1 MTKFISPLLF
11 LAAITLFACNQ
22 SQQNTD
28 STSAKTADSAAT
40 DTIAYTIEDYR
51 LESEV
56 ETEVTDTMGKTY
68 YQVRYPKFDEAN
80 LGELNRY
87 LESRLSFIYPDTSSE
102 TIDEAAKT
110 FIKSFDDFQ
119 KEEVK
124 SPFPWYTNT
133 EILVP
138 VNTPLYLGLEVR
150 TDNFTGGAHGS
161 YGVLF
166 TNYDLQDK
174 REINLNE
181 IIADGKMDSLTQIAE
196 TVFLE
201 NEKKA
206 RGEEAPISS
215 FFFEDNK
222 FTLNDNFLLKK
233 DSLLFLYNIYEIK
246 PYSDGITE
254 LAIPYTQIEN
264 LLTPKAKEYISQ
276 HSQL

>member
-11 LAAITLFACNQ
+11 LATIILFACNQ
-22 SQQNTD
+22 SQQNNG
-28 STSAKTADSAAT
+28 STSNETVDSAT
-40 DTIAYTIEDYR
+40 VDTIAYTIENYR

-68 YQVRYPKFDEAN
+68 YQVSYPKFDEAS
-80 LGELNRY
+80 LGELNQY

-102 TIDEAAKT
+102 TIEEAAKT

-119 KEEVK
+119 KEEVI

-133 EILVP
+133 EDLVQ

-150 TDNFTGGAHGS
+150 TDNFTRGAHGS

-166 TNYDLQDK
+166 TNYDLKDK

-181 IIADGKMDSLTQIAE
+181 IIAEGKMDTLTQVAE

-215 FFFEDNK
+215 FFF
-222 FTLNDNFLLKK
+222 
-233 DSLLFLYNIYEIK
+233 
-246 PYSDGITE
+246 
-254 LAIPYTQIEN
+254 
-264 LLTPKAKEYISQ
+264 
-276 HSQL
+276 